1 MCNFG
6 VTKNIIEMQLT
17 SFLKDITYG
26 DKNPVIT
33 KLIENEATKE
43 IRIVFRKGQE
53 MKKHKTKFPI
63 TVAVF
68 EGEIGFGVDNVTYVL
83 KRGDVIS
90 LEPNIM
96 HNLIASENSI
106 IRLSLSTYDSVQR
119 VQNVNE

>member
-1 MCNFG
+1 
-6 VTKNIIEMQLT
+6 MQLT
-17 SFLKDITYG
+17 SFLKNITYG
-26 DKNPVIT
+26 DKKPVIT

-68 EGEIGFGVDNVTYVL
+68 EGEISFGVYDMVHIL

-90 LEPNIM
+90 LEPNIV

-106 IRLSLSTYDSVQR
+106 IRLSLSKHDSVER
-119 VQNVNE
+119 VQKVNE